1 MEDHGFT
8 SRAGWKEAFDR
19 YNRLISSLNEAC
31 FALVSGPLTADAW
44 VEKYRAH
51 SASVRETYAMAE
63 DLLDRHIRYFTEGPG
78 RWTRAV
84 ADPLLDCLFRHVTN
98 LEDSASVDI
107 LADSL
112 SAFYAGLGD
121 EIALMKCGAVKMI
134 AYFLLDDVSLAPE
147 IWGLYLRVQEIYER
161 RFLDLTPEERSMGLS
176 VYDIFFALLSDIL
189 LRGYRPEAIEAVF
202 LCYPAA
208 RRAER
213 YVRAEDRGYEF
224 NRIIPNMDERFISC
238 VMANVDCARFTSRQ
252 RRTVLETVER
262 RRQEASRN
270 AGCGALQA
278 AHARAV
284 CDLLRC
290 MAGLQADAPL
300 LQSAKACLE
309 TLRRETVPGA
319 YDYVA
324 SQATLFL
331 IAAARYLVRGHEE
344 AGALYQDA
352 LCFFLDYFAAL
363 PLSMLSNSLSGQSM
377 FNFLCEDLRHLK
389 RRDHLGALL
398 KLTVFRQP
406 QTATHTL
413 MVARLARTIL
423 RALVRGRPAFLVGQL
438 GTRDEGEVRA
448 REEELLDW
456 IHTAALLHDVGKI
469 LCANVVNTQYRR
481 ITDLEFRVIQYHPEA
496 GGRILDGIPELR
508 GFADIARGHH
518 RFYDGSAGYPAS
530 FDIAASPLRPMIGLI
545 TLCDSLDAATDTLG
559 RNYARGKRFDAVL
572 SELRAQRGGRYSA
585 ELVDIL
591 QGDALLQAQV
601 RALVTEGRSE
611 VYREVHELIQK
622 ETERL
627 A

>member
-1 MEDHGFT
+1 MRNHGFT
-8 SRAGWKEAFDR
+8 SREGWMSAFDS
-19 YNRLISSLNEAC
+19 YNRLISRLSEAC
-31 FALVSGPLTADAW
+31 FELVSDPLAPDAW
-44 VEKYRAH
+44 MEKYRAH
-51 SASVRETYAMAE
+51 SRSVRDTYAQVEA
-63 DLLDRHIRYFTEGPG
+63 LLDHNIRYFTEGPG
-78 RWTRAV
+78 RWTREV
-84 ADPLLDCLFRHVTN
+84 ADPLLDCLFRCAMS
-98 LEDSASVDI
+98 LEDSASVDV
-107 LADSL
+107 LANSL
-112 SAFYAGLGD
+112 SAFYAELGD
-121 EIALMKCGAVKMI
+121 EIALMKCDAVKLI
-134 AYFLLDDVSLAPE
+134 ACFQLDDVSPTPE
-147 IWGLYLRVQEIYER
+147 IWALYHRVQAVYER

-176 VYDIFFALLSDIL
+176 VYDVFFALLSDIL
-189 LRGYRPEAIEAVF
+189 LRGYQAEALNAAF
-202 LCYPAA
+202 CCYPAA
-208 RRAER
+208 HRAEM

-224 NRIIPNMDERFISC
+224 NRVIPAMDERLLSC
-238 VMANVDCARFTSRQ
+238 VM
-252 RRTVLETVER
+252 
-262 RRQEASRN
+262 N
-270 AGCGALQA
+270 AGCVRFTAPQRDTLLRAVEGFRVRDGEGGALQC
-278 AHARAV
+278 AHERAV
-284 CDLLRC
+284 FDLIQNR
-290 MAGLQADAPL
+290 MGLLDDAPL
-300 LQSAKACLE
+300 LQSVGACLDAVKQE
-309 TLRRETVPGA
+309 AVMGEYSYFV
-319 YDYVA
+319 
-324 SQATLFL
+324 SQAALFVVV
-331 IAAARYLVRGHEE
+331 AARRLVRTHAE
-344 AGALYQDA
+344 AFYQDA
-352 LCFFLDYFAAL
+352 LCFLLDYFASL
-363 PLSMLSNSLSGQSM
+363 PLSMLSNSLSGQCM
-377 FNFLCEDLRHLK
+377 FNFLCEDLRRLK

>member
-1 MEDHGFT
+1 MEEHGFL
-8 SRAGWKEAFDR
+8 SREGWMGALNS
-19 YNRLISSLNEAC
+19 YNSLISSLNEAC
-31 FALVSGPLTADAW
+31 FALVSDPLGPDAW

-51 SASVRETYAMAE
+51 SGSVRETYAQVE
-63 DLLDRHIRYFTEGPG
+63 ELLDRNIRYFTEESG

-84 ADPLLDCLFRHVTN
+84 ADPLLSCLFRSVMN
-98 LEDSASVDI
+98 LEDTASVDV

-134 AYFLLDDVSLAPE
+134 ACFLLDDVSLAPE
-147 IWGLYLRVQEIYER
+147 IWALYLRVQAVYER

-176 VYDIFFALLSDIL
+176 VYDTFFALLSDIL
-189 LRGYRPEAIEAVF
+189 LRGYQAQALDAAFR
-202 LCYPAA
+202 CYPAA
-208 RRAER
+208 RRAEM

-224 NRIIPNMDERFISC
+224 NRVIPAMDERFLAC
-238 VMANVDCARFTSRQ
+238 LTNVDGVRFTAPRQ
-252 RRTVLETVER
+252 
-262 RRQEASRN
+262 
-270 AGCGALQA
+270 GALQRA
-278 AHARAV
+278 VEGFRARDGAGGALQRAHERAV
-284 CDLLRC
+284 CDLVQNRLGRL
-290 MAGLQADAPL
+290 GDAPL
-300 LQSAKACLE
+300 LQSVGACLDAVK
-309 TLRRETVPGA
+309 REA
-319 YDYVA
+319 VA
-324 SQATLFL
+324 GEYSYFVSQAALFVVV
-331 IAAARYLVRGHEE
+331 AARRLARANAH
-344 AGALYQDA
+344 AQALYQDA
-352 LCFFLDYFAAL
+352 LCFFLDYFTAL
-363 PLSMLSNSLSGQSM
+363 PLSTFSSSLSGQNL
-377 FNFLCEDLRHLK
+377 FNYLCDDLRHLR
-389 RRDHLGALL
+389 RRDHLEALL

-413 MVARLARTIL
+413 MVARLARAIV
-423 RALVRGRPAFLVGQL
+423 RAVVRGKPELLIGQL
-438 GTRDEGEVRA
+438 GTQSAREVRA
-448 REEELLDW
+448 REAELLDW
-456 IHTAALLHDVGKI
+456 IHKAALLHDVGKI

-530 FDIAASPLRPMIGLI
+530 FDIAASPLRPMIGVI
-545 TLCDSLDAATDTLG
+545 ALCDSLDAATDTLG

-572 SELRAQRGGRYSA
+572 SELHAQRGGRYSA
-585 ELVDIL
+585 ELVDLL
-591 QGDALLQAQV
+591 QGDALLQTQV

>member
-1 MEDHGFT
+1 MEEHGFL
-8 SRAGWKEAFDR
+8 SREGWMGALNS
-19 YNRLISSLNEAC
+19 YNSLISSLNEAC
-31 FALVSGPLTADAW
+31 FALVSDPLGPDAW

-51 SASVRETYAMAE
+51 SGSVRETYAQVE
-63 DLLDRHIRYFTEGPG
+63 ELLNRHIRFYTSGPG

-84 ADPLLDCLFRHVTN
+84 ADPLLSCLFRSVTN
-98 LEDSASVDI
+98 LEDTASVDV

-112 SAFYAGLGD
+112 SAFYAELGD

-134 AYFLLDDVSLAPE
+134 ACFLLDDVSLAPE
-147 IWGLYLRVQEIYER
+147 IWALYLRVQAVYER

-189 LRGYRPEAIEAVF
+189 LRGYQPQALDAAFR
-202 LCYPAA
+202 CYPAA
-208 RRAER
+208 RRAEMF
-213 YVRAEDRGYEF
+213 VRAEDRGYEF
-224 NRIIPNMDERFISC
+224 NRVIPAMDERFLSC
-238 VMANVDCARFTSRQ
+238 LTNVDGVRFTAPQ
-252 RRTVLETVER
+252 RAALERFVEGIR
-262 RRQEASRN
+262 VRDGE
-270 AGCGALQA
+270 GGALGRAHERA
-278 AHARAV
+278 A
-284 CDLLRC
+284 CDLVRNRLGRL
-290 MAGLQADAPL
+290 GDAPL
-300 LQSAKACLE
+300 LQSVGACLDAVK
-309 TLRRETVPGA
+309 REA
-319 YDYVA
+319 VA
-324 SQATLFL
+324 GEYSYFVSQAALF
-331 IAAARYLVRGHEE
+331 AVVAARRLAR
-344 AGALYQDA
+344 ASAQARALYQDA
-352 LCFFLDYFAAL
+352 LCFFLDYFAAM
-363 PLSMLSNSLSGQSM
+363 PLSTFSSSLSGQNL
-377 FNFLCEDLRHLK
+377 FNYLCDDLRHLE

-413 MVARLARTIL
+413 MVARLARAIV
-423 RALVRGRPAFLVGQL
+423 RALVRGKPELLIGQL
-438 GTRDEGEVRA
+438 GTQSAQEVRA
-448 REEELLDW
+448 REAELLDW
-456 IHTAALLHDVGKI
+456 IHKAALLHDVGKI

-496 GGRILDGIPELR
+496 GGRILDGIPALA

-530 FDIAASPLRPMIGLI
+530 FDIAASPLRPMIGVI
-545 TLCDSLDAATDTLG
+545 ALCDSLDAATDTLG

-585 ELVDIL
+585 ELVDLL
-591 QGDALLQAQV
+591 QGDALLQTQV